1 VQANTVIRGR
11 WTTALKNDSGTA
23 KVVTRQPI
31 WTRITNPDAIA
42 EYFSPEVRTRLTVN
56 FQQDEQELALDGR
69 QIILALVSAIA
80 TVTIVG
86 VGLSLTMTLIALR
99 LGEQGFSARAI
110 GLNPTAG
117 GFAILAGAA
126 FVPALVRRMSVKP
139 LLFIALLT
147 SCLSLLSFALTNDYW
162 AWLAIRAVFSAALS
176 VLFVTSEYW
185 INAIAPPRQR
195 GFVLGFYMTS
205 LAGGFAVGPGIL
217 GFVGTAGAAP
227 FIVATALIALAA
239 LPIVLWS
246 GKVPE
251 SKSAPPVPVLSFLTS
266 IPIATLAGL
275 LYGAIEAASLG
286 LLPVYALRTGL
297 SPETGALFVTL
308 FALGNVIFQ
317 FPVGFASD
325 QMDRSKL
332 LLSLAILGL
341 CGAIALAVTGTS
353 HFPLFCGLLV
363 IWGGIVGSLYAVGL
377 AHLGSRY
384 SGPDLASANAAF
396 VMLYSL
402 GMLGGPP
409 IAGLGMDLISPN
421 GFFFSIAGLLVVYL
435 GLVCGHRQHRSAW

>member
-1 VQANTVIRGR
+1 MPHDTGHKQASRIRAPSR
-11 WTTALKNDSGTA
+11 NISIQK
-23 KVVTRQPI
+23 
-31 WTRITNPDAIA
+31 
-42 EYFSPEVRTRLTVN
+42 VRTRLTVN
-56 FQQDEQELALDGR
+56 FQQKEQALSPAGR
-69 QIILALVSAIA
+69 QIILALVSAIT

-99 LGEQGFSARAI
+99 LGEQGYSARAI

-117 GFAILAGAA
+117 GIAILAGAA
-126 FVPALVRRMSVKP
+126 FVPVLVRRMNVKP
-139 LLFIALLT
+139 LLFLALLT
-147 SCLSLLSFALTNDYW
+147 SGLSLLSFALTDDYW
-162 AWLAIRAVFSAALS
+162 AWLAIRTAFSGALS

-185 INAIAPPRQR
+185 INAIAPPRRR

-205 LAGGFAVGPGIL
+205 LAAGFAVGPGIL
-217 GFVGTAGAAP
+217 GFVGTAGVTP
-227 FIVATALIALAA
+227 FLVATALFALAA
-239 LPIVLWS
+239 VPIVLWS

-251 SKSAPPVPVLSFLTS
+251 IKNAPPLPVLGFLTS
-266 IPIATLAGL
+266 VPIATLAGL
-275 LYGAIEAASLG
+275 LHGAIETASLG
-286 LLPVYALRTGL
+286 LLPVYALRAGL

-317 FPVGFASD
+317 FPMGFVSD
-325 QMDRSKL
+325 MMDRNKL
-332 LLSLAILGL
+332 LLSLVILGL
-341 CGAIALAVTGTS
+341 CGAIALALAGPS
-353 HFPLFCGLLV
+353 HFLLFCGLLV

-409 IAGLGMDLISPN
+409 IAGLGMDLASPN
-421 GFFFSIAGLLVVYL
+421 GFFFSIAALLVLYL
-435 GLVCGHRQHRSAW
+435 GVVCRRLQHRSVW

>member
-1 VQANTVIRGR
+1 MA
-11 WTTALKNDSGTA
+11 AA
-23 KVVTRQPI
+23 KRAQETPSPSRNVSTQR
-31 WTRITNPDAIA
+31 
-42 EYFSPEVRTRLTVN
+42 FSARLTVN
-56 FQQDEQELALDGR
+56 SQQDQQAPAFAGR
-69 QIILALVSAIA
+69 QVIQALVSAIA

-99 LGEQGFSARAI
+99 LAEQGFSARAI
-110 GLNPTAG
+110 GFNPTAG
-117 GFAILAGAA
+117 GFAILASAA
-126 FVPALVRRMSVKP
+126 LVPALARRMNVRP
-139 LLFIALLT
+139 LLFLALLT
-147 SCLSLLSFALTNDYW
+147 SSLSLLSFALTDNYW
-162 AWLAIRAVFSAALS
+162 AWLAIRAVFSGALS

-185 INAIAPPRQR
+185 INAIAPPRLR

-227 FIVATALIALAA
+227 FIVATAFFALAA

-251 SKSAPPVPVLSFLTS
+251 IKSATPVPVLGFLTS
-266 IPIATLAGL
+266 VPAATFAGL
-275 LYGAIEAASLG
+275 LYGAIETATLG
-286 LLPVYALRTGL
+286 LLPVYAIRAGL

-317 FPVGFASD
+317 FPIGVASD
-325 QMDRSKL
+325 RMDRRKL
-332 LLSLAILGL
+332 LLWLAMLGL
-341 CGAIALAVTGTS
+341 CGAIGMALAGPS
-353 HFPLFCGLLV
+353 HFSIFCGLLV
-363 IWGGIVGSLYAVGL
+363 LWGGVVGSLYAVGL

-384 SGPDLASANAAF
+384 SGPDLVSANAAY

-409 IAGLGMDLISPN
+409 IAGLGMDFISPN
-421 GFFFSIAGLLVVYL
+421 GFFFTIAGLLLLYL
-435 GLVCGHRQHRSAW
+435 GLVCGHGRRWSSG

>member
-1 VQANTVIRGR
+1 M
-11 WTTALKNDSGTA
+11 
-23 KVVTRQPI
+23 
-31 WTRITNPDAIA
+31 
-42 EYFSPEVRTRLTVN
+42 TVN
-56 FQQDEQELALDGR
+56 FQPNEQALSSAGR
-69 QIILALVSAIA
+69 QIILALISAIT

-86 VGLSLTMTLIALR
+86 VGISLTMTLIALR
-99 LGEQGFSARAI
+99 LGEQGYSAGAI

-126 FVPALVRRMSVKP
+126 FAPALVRRMDVKP
-139 LLFIALLT
+139 LLFLALLT
-147 SCLSLLSFALTNDYW
+147 SGLSLLSFALTNDYW
-162 AWLAIRAVFSAALS
+162 AWLAIRTAFSGALS

-185 INAIAPPRQR
+185 INAIAPPRRR
-195 GFVLGFYMTS
+195 GFVMGFYMTS
-205 LAGGFAVGPGIL
+205 LAAGFAVGPGIL
-217 GFVGTAGAAP
+217 GFVGTAGATP
-227 FIVATALIALAA
+227 FLVATALFALAA

-251 SKSAPPVPVLSFLTS
+251 IKNAPPVPVLGFLS
-266 IPIATLAGL
+266 SVPIATLAGL
-275 LYGAIEAASLG
+275 LHGAIETASLG
-286 LLPVYALRTGL
+286 LLPVYALRAGL

-317 FPVGFASD
+317 FPMGFASD
-325 QMDRSKL
+325 MMDRNKL

-341 CGAIALAVTGTS
+341 CGAVTLALAGPS
-353 HFPLFCGLLV
+353 HFLLFCGLLV

-409 IAGLGMDLISPN
+409 IAGLGMDLASPN
-421 GFFFSIAGLLVVYL
+421 GFFFSIAGLLVLYL
-435 GLVCGHRQHRSAW
+435 GVVCGRLQHRSAW